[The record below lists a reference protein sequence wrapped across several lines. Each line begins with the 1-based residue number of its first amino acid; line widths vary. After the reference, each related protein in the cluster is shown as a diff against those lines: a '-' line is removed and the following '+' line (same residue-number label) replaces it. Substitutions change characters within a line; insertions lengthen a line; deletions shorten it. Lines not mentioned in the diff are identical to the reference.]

1 MKLIAKKALIY
12 SGKRIKAGDEFTA
25 ERRFGNLFVAIGKA
39 RIAPPEPTVAESEE
53 VVKPAVEKPT
63 VEVIEEKPK
72 RTYRRRDMK
81 VENESEG

>member
-39 RIAPPEPTVAESEE
+39 KIAPPVEEPEPVKLEQAEPEPE
-53 VVKPAVEKPT
+53 PKPPR
-63 VEVIEEKPK
+63 P
-72 RTYRRRDMK
+72 RHSYRRRDMK
-81 VENESEG
+81 AENESEG

>member
-39 RIAPPEPTVAESEE
+39 KIAPPEPTVAESEE

-63 VEVIEEKPK
+63 VEAEEKPK
-72 RTYRRRDMK
+72 RTYKRRDMTT
-81 VENESEG
+81 EE